1 MTVLDPTQHDCG
13 CGGAAAGSGGTPTG
27 QHWCSAGTD
36 LPVNPFEA
44 LRVTYGMLLGEQDF
58 RVLLGNPRGK
68 LMLHNAW
75 LHGSGVVWGMR
86 VKQAGDE
93 LRVQPGLALD
103 RIGRELRI
111 EADQCVSLEAWATD
125 WVREHPGTTAIS
137 EDRPAKSKPKPHSG
151 GKTEC
156 ETRELRAWV
165 VADFSQCADR
175 PVPALADPCDVTRK
189 HNDYSR
195 VVETARVS
203 LVAAP
208 PPDVASYHRVRV
220 LLGLDTVDD
229 DQDEAGQ
236 QAVEALA
243 DVEGY
248 PVAER
253 AQRLLWWFRG
263 LAAED
268 EMELAPHPV
277 SGDPCPPLTPVS
289 EEDASVL
296 LAEVC
301 IEVTVEGGC
310 ISVGEAEVDCGVRS
324 TLLPTQV
331 IQEALC
337 GQAPSVLEQDGSAD
351 AGGPRL
357 IRDSVEWTSDHH
369 RVSFRVTKP
378 LAPGSTE
385 GAIRVGSLA
394 NDGRGWATDD
404 VERVSVSSD
413 GLTVRVYL
421 DRAPT
426 YELVRLII
434 RGTGRRALYGA
445 DPRVPFA
452 GIEAGP
458 PGSEDDG
465 HDAVVTE
472 RIGVPGSH
480 QSSGKAGS

>member
-1 MTVLDPTQHDCG
+1 MTVLDPSQHDCG
-13 CGGAAAGSGGTPTG
+13 CGAAAGSGGTATG
-27 QHWCSAGTD
+27 QHWCSAGND

-93 LRVQPGLALD
+93 PRVLPGLALD

-111 EADQCVSLEAWATD
+111 EADQCVSLEAWAAD
-125 WVREHPGTTAIS
+125 WVRDHPATTAT
-137 EDRPAKSKPKPHSG
+137 D
-151 GKTEC
+151 C

-195 VVETARVS
+195 VIETVRIS
-203 LVAAP
+203 LVAEP
-208 PPDVASYHRVRV
+208 PPVVATYHRVRV
-220 LLGLDTVDD
+220 LLALDTVAD

-236 QAVEALA
+236 EALEALA
-243 DVEGY
+243 DVESR
-248 PVAER
+248 PVPER
-253 AQRLLWWFRG
+253 AARLLWWFRR
-263 LAAED
+263 LAAAD
-268 EMELAPHPV
+268 EMDLAPHP
-277 SGDPCPPLTPVS
+277 SPGDPCPPVTPVS
-289 EEDASVL
+289 EENASVL
-296 LAEVC
+296 LAKLSVG
-301 IEVTVEGGC
+301 VTVEGGC
-310 ISVGEAEVDCGVRS
+310 VTVGDAEVDCGVRT

-331 IQEALC
+331 IQELTC
-337 GQAPSVLEQDGSAD
+337 GQAPSVLGQDGSAD

-357 IRDSVEWTSDHH
+357 IRDSVEWTSDHQ

-378 LAPGSTE
+378 LAQGSTE
-385 GAIRVGSLA
+385 GTIHVSSLA
-394 NDGRGWATDD
+394 DDGRGWATDG

-421 DRAPT
+421 DGAPK
-426 YELVRLII
+426 YELVRLVI

-452 GIEAGP
+452 GVEGGP

-472 RIGVPGSH
+472 RIGSTGAH
-480 QSSGKAGS
+480 QSSGKARS